1 MKSFC
6 IANTFCWL
14 RSTRPPDPANRNVS
28 ESGEVSLGITL
39 KGLTWDHPRG
49 YAPLLGG
56 VPEYEEQNPEIKI
69 QWDWRS
75 LREFG
80 EAPIEQYLNRYD
92 LLIVDHPFVGFAA
105 AHRVLVDLAPFISE
119 AEKLRFAE
127 DSVGPCWPSYW
138 YGGGLW
144 ALPIDAATQVASY
157 RPDLLRALSPAV
169 PDTLDDVLE
178 LGEKARKAGK
188 HIVVPACPT
197 DAISLFFTLSANLGY
212 PIPEERNLFV
222 EAPIAA
228 EVLDRLHALMAVAHP
243 RSVEWNPIQVY
254 DFMIS
259 GSDALYCPYGF
270 GYSNYSRV
278 GNSVRLKFTNIPA
291 AGDRG
296 CAGTMLG
303 GTGVAISKLSSHPS
317 EAIAY
322 ARWLVSPGHQRGTYF
337 REGGQPASLAA
348 WTDSSVNAM
357 ANDFFSGT
365 LQTLQT
371 AYLRPRF
378 DGFVGFFEAAGVQIN
393 RCLRGELKDAGLI
406 QWMTDRYATQRVAAR
421 PIA

>member
-1 MKSFC
+1 M
-6 IANTFCWL
+6 
-14 RSTRPPDPANRNVS
+14 
-28 ESGEVSLGITL
+28 GITL

-56 VPEYEEQNPEIKI
+56 IPEYEEQHPEIKI
-69 QWDWRS
+69 QWARRT

-80 EAPIEQYLNRYD
+80 EAPIEQYLDRYD

-105 AHRVLVDLAPFISE
+105 AHGSLVDLACYLSE
-119 AEKLRFAE
+119 AEKLHFAA
-127 DSVGPCWPSYW
+127 DSVGPSLQSYW
-138 YGGGLW
+138 YDGDLW

-169 PDTLDDVLE
+169 PATFDDVLE
-178 LGEKARKAGK
+178 LGEKASKAGK
-188 HIVVPACPT
+188 YIVVPACPT

-212 PIPEERNLFV
+212 PIAEEGERFV
-222 EAPIAA
+222 DDSVAR
-228 EVLDRLHALMAVAHP
+228 EVLNRLHALIELAHP

-259 GSDALYCPYGF
+259 GSDAVYCPYGF

-278 GNSVRLKFTNIPA
+278 RNSQRLKFTNPPA
-291 AGDRG
+291 AGQRG

-303 GTGVAISKLSSHPS
+303 GTGVAISKLSPHPS

-322 ARWLVSPGHQRGTYF
+322 AKWLVSPEHQRGTYF

-357 ANDFFSGT
+357 ADGFFSGT

-378 DGFVGFFEAAGVQIN
+378 NGFVRFFEAAGIEIN
-393 RCLRGELKDAGLI
+393 RCLRGELADVVLI
-406 QWMTDRYATQRVAAR
+406 RWLNHRYAGQRVAAR
-421 PIA
+421 QIA